1 MGDDKK
7 QDEAR
12 TIEWRKARWRELD
25 AQQKALAEKLREL
38 EAEKATAA
46 AEHREAVEA
55 LRREAAAIERRITAA
70 IDAYQLRVGTI
81 DAQSEIARETRK
93 AKKDLAADQSREITA
108 AGEVWPPQQ

>member
-25 AQQKALAEKLREL
+25 AQQKALVDQIRDL
-38 EAEKATAA
+38 EAEKATAD
-46 AEHREAVEA
+46 AEHRDAIEA
-55 LRREAAAIERRITAA
+55 LRREAAEIERRIKTAA
-70 IDAYQLRVGTI
+70 DAHQLRLETI
-81 DAQSEIARETRK
+81 ASRIAIAGEQRK

-108 AGEVWPPQQ
+108 GGEVWPPRE